1 MKKFIYKTNQYLLE
15 RYPTIWNTSLVWM
28 LLCAVLLHLLF
39 FVVGFLSLTDPELLH
54 EYNTKDIFFKNGSV
68 YFTTMVSILLLVGW
82 LIYMFKNN
90 GFKNF
95 YPTSNSKL
103 FWQFISYILIIYSC
117 STFFLSYNYGI
128 KTYISVTYPDN
139 QVSKEIEVANDVA
152 MFFSES
158 VNDYTID
165 KRNYP
170 QLFFDLYCETTDE
183 FIDKSL
189 PYEEFFGVSYQF
201 YSLKTKEIPTVDRHK
216 YVSNEYNDDSTLL
229 TPVFTKVKGKN
240 TVLFLKD
247 SVLDIKPHLNTIKP
261 SFYNTSSTFFISK
274 NDTLND
280 SEFKNKITNSYIY
293 NEYDNSYYNNEQ
305 FSIRDFYR
313 NKRNTEI
320 LNRKDKSEFNSL
332 FENFIKF
339 SKSYKIPHNISAKKW
354 TDLVYH
360 PENFEVKHF
369 IRTEPKNT
377 IFTEN
382 TYISEERTQFE
393 QFYFERITDFYYDN
407 NALENVFENIED
419 IKASTPFLD
428 SIHFFIWF
436 AFFIASIIFMFRTTG
451 LKPLLFS
458 IITTGILALVVAL
471 LATFLSYIITPN
483 GDTIGYFI
491 MYFLLV
497 LGALILLTSIV
508 YSDKVHKT
516 VAGVCVNISIIGFPL
531 YLLLITGIIT
541 THQQNACRNRADYYE
556 SSYHCDTLFDW
567 FEVNWS
573 FVYFFAGLVFL
584 FFFTKAIK
592 KWKSLPEG

>member
-15 RYPTIWNTSLVWM
+15 RYPTIWNTRLVWM
-28 LLCAVLLHLLF
+28 LLSALLLHLLF
-39 FVVGFLSLTDPELLH
+39 FVVGFLSLTNPELLH
-54 EYNTKDIFFKNGSV
+54 EYNTKDIFFKNGAV

-103 FWQFISYILIIYSC
+103 FGQFISYILIIYSC

-128 KTYISVTYPDN
+128 KTYISVTYPDK
-139 QVSKEIEVANDVA
+139 QVNKEIEIANDVA

-158 VNDYTID
+158 VNDFTID
-165 KRNYP
+165 NRKYP

-183 FIDKSL
+183 FIDQNL
-189 PYEEFFGVSYQF
+189 PYEKFSGVSYQF
-201 YSLKTKEIPTVDRHK
+201 YTLDTMIIQTIDRHK
-216 YVSNEYNDDSTLL
+216 YVPNEYDEDTTLVI
-229 TPVFTKVKGKN
+229 PVFSKVKD
-240 TVLFLKD
+240 TSTILYFKD
-247 SVLDIKPHLNTIKP
+247 SVVNIKPHIKTIKP
-261 SFYNTSSTFFISK
+261 SFYNASSTFFISK
-274 NDTLND
+274 NDTLDD
-280 SEFKNKITNSYIY
+280 SIFQNKINNSYTY
-293 NEYDNSYYNNEQ
+293 NEYDNGYYNNEQ

-313 NKRNTEI
+313 NKRNTEL
-320 LNRKDKSEFNSL
+320 LNRKDKAEFNVL
-332 FENFIKF
+332 FEDFIKF
-339 SKSYKIPHNISAKKW
+339 SKTYKIPHNISAKEW
-354 TDLVYH
+354 VDLVYH
-360 PENFEVKHF
+360 PGNFEVKHF
-369 IRTEPKNT
+369 IRTEP
-377 IFTEN
+377 IDDFVFEN
-382 TYISEERTQFE
+382 TAISEERTKFE

-458 IITTGILALVVAL
+458 IISTGVLALTVAL
-471 LATFLSYIITPN
+471 LGTFLSFIIVSN
-483 GDTIGYFI
+483 GDIIGYFI
-491 MYFLLV
+491 MYFLLM
-497 LGALILLTSIV
+497 LGAIIMLISIV

-516 VAGVCVNISIIGFPL
+516 IAGVCVNLSIIGFPL
-531 YLLLITGIIT
+531 YLLLITGLIT
-541 THQQNACRNRADYYE
+541 THQEDACRDRADYYE
-556 SSYHCDTLFDW
+556 SGYHCDTLFDW
-567 FEVNWS
+567 LGFNWS
-573 FVYFFAGLVFL
+573 FVYFIAALVFL